1 MLRTSNSR
9 SKSEQQTLKGI
20 KPYIEEL
27 KISGVNNISIS
38 EEIDCYTYEIR
49 KRKSISGYLNLGK
62 GYEEIGAKVSGL
74 MEAIEV
80 SVIEMTAPSYWYSK
94 SCFKDLK
101 RNKMKNKDRK
111 KKDTTE
117 MYVYGENM
125 ITTEPKKQKLVDI
138 VYQIKNLSGKLEGGK
153 NKTNGL
159 ASGNNIEEATTH
171 ALYELIERHQMTTK
185 RIEPLGKIV
194 KIEESSPFR
203 EILEKTKRL
212 GIRTNFYILGTLAE
226 TITIECCISN
236 INTKGIKESYECQGW
251 GCSEDTEIA
260 CSRAL
265 AEAMQGLAVAKAME
279 NNQYGLANEIS
290 TKNGYMMD
298 SNDFMN
304 QVKTRQDGFIN
315 MRDRSTINEIDA
327 KELLLQNKKKGYS
340 LNELINNLRSEGY
353 ENIERYILTDESL
366 PFSVV
371 RLIIPELSCPEGL

>member
-9 SKSEQQTLKGI
+9 SKSEEQTLKEI

-49 KRKSISGYLNLGK
+49 KRNSISGYLNLGK

-94 SCFKDLK
+94 SCFKDLE
-101 RNKMKNKDRK
+101 RNRMKSKDRK
-111 KKDTTE
+111 KKDITE

-125 ITTEPKKQKLVDI
+125 ITTEAKKQKLVDM
-138 VYQIKNLSGKLEGGK
+138 VYQIRDLSGKLEGNK
-153 NKTNGL
+153 HKTNGL

-212 GIRTNFYILGTLAE
+212 GIKTDFYILGTMAE
-226 TITIECCISN
+226 TITIECSISN
-236 INTKGIKESYECQGW
+236 TNTKGMKESYESQGW

-279 NNQYGLANEIS
+279 NNQYGLANEIN

-304 QVKTRQDGFIN
+304 QVKTRQNGFIA

-327 KELLLQNKKKGYS
+327 KELLLQNKKEGYS

-353 ENIERYILTDESL
+353 ENIERYVLTNESL